1 MGIAIVIIA
10 LVLMGPAALLYG
22 ADSRRINDRGW
33 IGRR

>member
-22 ADSRRINDRGW
+22 ADSRRIDDRGW

>member
-22 ADSRRINDRGW
+22 ADSRRIEDRGW